1 MENPEIV
8 ATLDKYD
15 TIRRPINKYRKET
28 EHNTGYYKYRQHEPN
43 KKRGWSQTFAKGRK
57 PEYPEKATDLP
68 QVTDKT
74 FHINLHRVH
83 LAMGGIQTK
92 NYSGD
97 M

>member
-43 KKRGWSQTFAKGRK
+43 KKRG
-57 PEYPEKATDLP
+57 
-68 QVTDKT
+68 
-74 FHINLHRVH
+74 
-83 LAMGGIQTK
+83 
-92 NYSGD
+92 
-97 M
+97 